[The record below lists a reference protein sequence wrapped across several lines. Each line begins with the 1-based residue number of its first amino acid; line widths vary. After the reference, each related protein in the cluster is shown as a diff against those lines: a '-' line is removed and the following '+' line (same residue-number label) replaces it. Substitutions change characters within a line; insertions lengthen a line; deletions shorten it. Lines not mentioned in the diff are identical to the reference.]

1 MGTSS
6 HTASSPDD
14 LGKAPSRSFSWQAL
28 LGTLG
33 GVVLGGVLLFAAWA
47 KILDPS
53 AFADQIRL
61 EGLDFLLPAAA
72 VAAIALA
79 LEIGLGGA
87 LLLGIRRLWV
97 LIPTALLVVF
107 FLWLTG
113 RNYWLTEQGLRSA
126 SESCG
131 CFGNL
136 VQRSPAEAFWQ
147 DLLLLVPPLLLAFL
161 GRRWLASRWLWPR
174 VALVALMTVVG
185 LWVAWKSDE
194 LPLDNLATRLRPEAK
209 IEELCTGGEEKI
221 CLDLVVPELLEGR
234 HLVIL
239 ADLEGEAFTAA
250 IEDLN
255 AYVLDATGPTLWVLS
270 SAEADEQRR
279 FFWQWGPAFEIR
291 ETPEPLMQPLY
302 RQLPRSFTVQDGEV
316 LETFSGLPPL
326 DRLAG
331 TTGVAA
337 SATPQEAP

>member
-6 HTASSPDD
+6 HPTPALDDSPQ
-14 LGKAPSRSFSWQAL
+14 GVSWTGL
-28 LGTLG
+28 VGTFG
-33 GVVLGGVLLFAAWA
+33 GIFLGGVLLFAAWA

-61 EGLDFLLPAAA
+61 EGLDFLLPAAV

-87 LLLGIRRLWV
+87 LLLGVRRLWV
-97 LIPTALLVVF
+97 LIPSALLVVF
-107 FLWLTG
+107 FVWLTG

-126 SESCG
+126 TESCG

-161 GRRWLASRWLWPR
+161 GRRWFSTRWLWPR
-174 VALVALMTVVG
+174 MALVAVVTVAG

-194 LPLDNLATRLRPEAK
+194 LPLDNLATRLRPEVK
-209 IEELCTGGEEKI
+209 IQELCTAGEEKV

-239 ADLEGEAFTAA
+239 ADLEDETFTAA
-250 IEDLN
+250 MDDLN
-255 AYVLDATGPTLWVLS
+255 AYVLDTNGPTLWVLS
-270 SAEADEQRR
+270 YAESEEQSR

-331 TTGVAA
+331 TTGAAA
-337 SATPQEAP
+337 SATSQEAS

>member
-6 HTASSPDD
+6 HSASSSKDSVQ
-14 LGKAPSRSFSWQAL
+14 GFSWPGL

-33 GVVLGGVLLFAAWA
+33 GVFLGGVLLFAAWA

-61 EGLDFLLPAAA
+61 EGLDFLFSAAV
-72 VAAIALA
+72 VAAIALV
-79 LEIGLGGA
+79 LEVGLGGA

-97 LIPTALLVVF
+97 LVPTALLVVF

-161 GRRWLASRWLWPR
+161 GRRWLSTRWIWPR
-174 VALVALMTVVG
+174 VAVVAVVTVAALG
-185 LWVAWKSDE
+185 VAWKSDE
-194 LPLDNLATRLRPEAK
+194 LPLDNLATRLRPEVK
-209 IEELCTGGEEKI
+209 VQELCTAGEEKV

-239 ADLEGEAFTAA
+239 ADLEDETFTAA
-250 IEDLN
+250 MDQLN
-255 AYVLDATGPTLWVLS
+255 AYALDAAGPTLWVLS

-316 LETFSGLPPL
+316 LETYSGLPPL

-337 SATPQEAP
+337 SATSQEAP